1 MVGDIGLAED
11 LGADPTL
18 GAPAAEAQPSAA
30 LGDEIGD
37 DLLSLSSP
45 AVTRCSPRRRIF
57 NEGYTATAGGDWVRP
72 ALCQDALRLGRI
84 LAELVPREAEVHG
97 LTALMELQASRL
109 GARTGPAGEPVT
121 LPNQD
126 RSRWDFLLIGR
137 GLRALDRAEALGG
150 DRGPYALQAAIAAC
164 HARARTPEETDWPR
178 IAALYDELTDLVPSP
193 IIELNRGVALG
204 MAYGPEVG
212 LELVDAIAE
221 SGALSDY
228 HLLPSVRGDLLDKLG
243 RHAEARESF
252 EHAAA
257 QTANEQERA
266 VLRSRAAASARAE

>member
-164 HARARTPEETDWPR
+164 HARARTPQETDWPR
-178 IAALYDELTDLVPSP
+178 IASLYDELTDVVPSP

-204 MAYGPEVG
+204 HG
-212 LELVDAIAE
+212 LRA
-221 SGALSDY
+221 
-228 HLLPSVRGDLLDKLG
+228 RG
-243 RHAEARESF
+243 RPRAR
-252 EHAAA
+252 
-257 QTANEQERA
+257 R
-266 VLRSRAAASARAE
+266 RPRRDRRAERPRARTS